1 MILLLNI
8 KIAQVQMPQ
17 YNSVNEAL
25 DAASDAV
32 ARAAAMRADMV
43 CLPEMFIT
51 HYDNQSM
58 KRDAVEE
65 GGYEL
70 TRLAEMA
77 DRYNIYL
84 QAGTVPEDAGGKI
97 YNTAY
102 LFDRNGAQIAK
113 HRKMHLF
120 DVDIKGVQSFR
131 ESDTLSPGNEITVA
145 ATEFGRIGIA
155 VCYDMRFPELFRL
168 MALKGARLVLVPA
181 SFNTVTGPAHWDI
194 CFRSMGMYNQFF
206 IAGTSS
212 AFTEDS
218 SYHSYGHTMICDPWG
233 SVLGQLDEN
242 PGVLMTDIDLDRTA
256 DIRNQLPILK
266 NRRTDIYDTIEINRP

>member
-1 MILLLNI
+1 MLNI

-120 DVDIKGVQSFR
+120 DVDIKGGQSFR

-168 MALKGARLVLVPA
+168 MAIKGARLVLVPA

>member
-120 DVDIKGVQSFR
+120 DVDIKGGQSFR

>member
-1 MILLLNI
+1 MLNI

-120 DVDIKGVQSFR
+120 DVDIKGGQSFR

>member
-65 GGYEL
+65 SGYEL

-84 QAGTVPEDAGGKI
+84 QAGTVPEDAEGKI

-113 HRKMHLF
+113 HRKIHLF
-120 DVDIKGVQSFR
+120 DVDIKGGQSFR

>member
-25 DAASDAV
+25 DDASDAV

-120 DVDIKGVQSFR
+120 DVDIKGGQSFR